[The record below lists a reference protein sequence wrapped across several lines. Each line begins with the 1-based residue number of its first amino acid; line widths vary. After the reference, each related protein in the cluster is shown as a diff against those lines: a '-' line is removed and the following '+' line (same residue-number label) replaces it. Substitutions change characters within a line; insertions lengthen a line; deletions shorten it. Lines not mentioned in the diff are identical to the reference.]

1 MNLVKHMSS
10 NTTDRACLAYTRQ
23 SAFDKRQSL
32 PRVSYT
38 STMKQIMGCY
48 HLHIERTQT
57 VRKNSSVGND
67 RPLSLICLLRSS
79 SFSEAGLQA
88 LPSVL
93 TSVHGPACVLL
104 VVVPGPSPL
113 CSLRVTTTPSS
124 FVMHSGPV
132 IYVVAN
138 TVRGLLD
145 RKIKNKTPVR
155 NCLISKLTTH
165 CLILGWYVIN
175 VTPIWHPRTASVLCH
190 KLKVA
195 VSTIVPR
202 SPCFAFCTPKYRLL

>member
-1 MNLVKHMSS
+1 MSCLH
-10 NTTDRACLAYTRQ
+10 TTKRFRQ
-23 SAFDKRQSL
+23 KAKFAQSVL
-32 PRVSYT
+32 YLNHET
-38 STMKQIMGCY
+38 NHGML

-57 VRKNSSVGND
+57 VRKKSSVGND

-124 FVMHSGPV
+124 FVMHSGSSLGFFLERKAQPDLPPV
-132 IYVVAN
+132 DNRFSILSPSPAYIPGALPRIGVHTSFRQYI
-138 TVRGLLD
+138 TVKYLL
-145 RKIKNKTPVR
+145 
-155 NCLISKLTTH
+155 S
-165 CLILGWYVIN
+165 
-175 VTPIWHPRTASVLCH
+175 
-190 KLKVA
+190 
-195 VSTIVPR
+195 
-202 SPCFAFCTPKYRLL
+202 RLSIEEG

>member
-1 MNLVKHMSS
+1 MSS

-23 SAFDKRQSL
+23 SAFGRRQSL

-57 VRKNSSVGND
+57 VRKKSSVGND

-104 VVVPGPSPL
+104 VVVPGPSSL

-124 FVMHSGPV
+124 FVMPSGSSLGFFLERKAQPDLPPV
-132 IYVVAN
+132 DNRFSILSPSPAYIPGALPRIGVHTSFRQQCHLPLAH
-138 TVRGLLD
+138 
-145 RKIKNKTPVR
+145 TPNR
-155 NCLISKLTTH
+155 RTC
-165 CLILGWYVIN
+165 
-175 VTPIWHPRTASVLCH
+175 PRMEH
-190 KLKVA
+190 
-195 VSTIVPR
+195 
-202 SPCFAFCTPKYRLL
+202 

>member
-1 MNLVKHMSS
+1 MNLVKQSS
-10 NTTDRACLAYTRQ
+10 NTIDRACLAYTRQ
-23 SAFDKRQSL
+23 SAYGRRQSL

-38 STMKQIMGCY
+38 SIMNQIMGCY

-79 SFSEAGLQA
+79 SFSEAGPQV

-113 CSLRVTTTPSS
+113 CSLRVTATPSS
-124 FVMHSGPV
+124 FVMHSGSSLGFFLERKAQPDLPPV
-132 IYVVAN
+132 DNLFSILPPSPAYIPGALPRIGIHTN
-138 TVRGLLD
+138 FRQRYNQDNVR
-145 RKIKNKTPVR
+145 
-155 NCLISKLTTH
+155 
-165 CLILGWYVIN
+165 
-175 VTPIWHPRTASVLCH
+175 
-190 KLKVA
+190 
-195 VSTIVPR
+195 
-202 SPCFAFCTPKYRLL
+202 

>member
-10 NTTDRACLAYTRQ
+10 NTTDRACLAYIRQ

-93 TSVHGPACVLL
+93 ASVHGPACVLL
-104 VVVPGPSPL
+104 YSMFFEKTTRGL
-113 CSLRVTTTPSS
+113 SLRTEFSLL
-124 FVMHSGPV
+124 FVDTVFIQELCVVRKGSNVLRRYFVKTKPRQKRFCMH
-132 IYVVAN
+132 
-138 TVRGLLD
+138 TLRHF
-145 RKIKNKTPVR
+145 
-155 NCLISKLTTH
+155 CF
-165 CLILGWYVIN
+165 
-175 VTPIWHPRTASVLCH
+175 
-190 KLKVA
+190 
-195 VSTIVPR
+195 R
-202 SPCFAFCTPKYRLL
+202 SP

>member
-10 NTTDRACLAYTRQ
+10 NNTDRACLAYTRQ
-23 SAFDKRQSL
+23 SAFGRRQSL

-57 VRKNSSVGND
+57 VRKKSSVGND

-79 SFSEAGLQA
+79 SFSEAGPQA

-113 CSLRVTTTPSS
+113 RSLRVTTTPSS
-124 FVMHSGPV
+124 FVMHSGSSLGFFLERKAQPDLPPV
-132 IYVVAN
+132 DNRFSIPSPSPAYILPGALPRIGVHTSFRQQCHLPLAH
-138 TVRGLLD
+138 
-145 RKIKNKTPVR
+145 TPNR
-155 NCLISKLTTH
+155 RTC
-165 CLILGWYVIN
+165 
-175 VTPIWHPRTASVLCH
+175 PRTE
-190 KLKVA
+190 
-195 VSTIVPR
+195 
-202 SPCFAFCTPKYRLL
+202 Y